1 MRTLVLTAILAFS
14 AASVANA
21 QAPQVSE
28 PITKDVFRTWMDARS
43 GTGEPVWWYSVGTV
57 RDYPS
62 GEVRYIMEGWDTSVA
77 YWPDGEDGGV
87 AHQYNRKIYV
97 FRDPG
102 TGEVV
107 PESQPVA
114 YPYQF
119 ITYEMDGEGGLNTR
133 VEQGSGDRILALE
146 DDSLSYRQLGDT
158 HVFTAPVFID
168 FPVPGSEMRIQAWE
182 NYDFFIHPEGTVEE
196 PHQLS
201 WARKGRLA
209 PWAGGGE
216 AVMHLITWRVDA
228 YSELPDTMRAYV
240 EAEAP
245 LWMNPPADLA
255 EVRAL
260 QQGE

>member
-1 MRTLVLTAILAFS
+1 MRALIFS
-14 AASVANA
+14 AGLGAAVTGLAGA
-21 QAPQVSE
+21 QAPQIAE
-28 PITKDVFRTWMDARS
+28 PITAEVFADWIEARS
-43 GTGEPVWWYSVGTV
+43 GAGEPVWWYSIGTV

-62 GEVRYIMEGWDTSVA
+62 GEVRYIMEGWDTSTA
-77 YWPDGEDGGV
+77 HWPEGEDGGV
-87 AHQYNRKIYV
+87 AHQYNRKIYI
-97 FRDPG
+97 FRDPE

-107 PESQPVA
+107 PDSVPVA

-133 VEQGSGDRILALE
+133 VEQGSGERILALE
-146 DDSLSYRQLGDT
+146 DDSLSYRRLGDT
-158 HVFTAPVFID
+158 QVFTAPVFID
-168 FPVPGSEMRIQAWE
+168 FPIPGSEARIQAWE

-201 WARKGRLA
+201 WARTGRLA

-216 AVMHLITWRVDA
+216 AVFHLITWRVEA
-228 YSELPDTMRAYV
+228 YDDLPQTMRSYV

-255 EVRAL
+255 EIRAL
-260 QQGE
+260 QQGD